1 MKPDKTP
8 KTTPAPNE
16 ARRRQLKQLFPECLT
31 EGEVDMGKLADI
43 LHVCDGGGG
52 VNQTIGII
60 SIGTASAKPSD
71 CSTSLPR
78 QPSGR
83 AERNRFSLTAPQTS
97 SLKAITWRC

>member
-31 EGEVDMGKLADI
+31 EGEVDLGKLADI
-43 LHVCDGGGG
+43 LYVCDGGG
-52 VNQTIGII
+52 VNLIGIT
-60 SIGTASAKPSD
+60 SIGTASAMPFA

-78 QPSGR
+78 QPSCR
-83 AERNRFSLTAPQTS
+83 AERNRFSSTAPQTS

>member
-43 LHVCDGGGG
+43 LYVCDGGG
-52 VNQTIGII
+52 
-60 SIGTASAKPSD
+60 
-71 CSTSLPR
+71 
-78 QPSGR
+78 
-83 AERNRFSLTAPQTS
+83 
-97 SLKAITWRC
+97 

>member
-1 MKPDKTP
+1 MKPDKTQ

-16 ARRRQLKQLFPECLT
+16 ARRKQLKQLFPECLT
-31 EGEVDMGKLADI
+31 EGEVDLGKLADI
-43 LHVCDGGGG
+43 LHVCDGGG
-52 VNQTIGII
+52 VNLIGII

-83 AERNRFSLTAPQTS
+83 AERHRFSSTAPQTS